1 MTFMSHPPRNSLHLP
16 VALAI
21 GFTGHRKLPDEA
33 KCRAAIRKVL
43 LEWIEKVPGVVYG
56 VTSVAAGGDLLFAE
70 TCIELNL
77 PIRVFLPLPKEQF
90 RDDFDEPAWARA
102 ECVFQKA
109 LSVEVTG
116 ASEKLTER
124 YYECGI
130 ETVQESQLLVALWD
144 GEPSQGLGGTADMV
158 HFAKE
163 QGRPVIWIHSATG
176 AVQQFN
182 VSPEILND
190 PEMRFLNGLP
200 GPAVPM
206 PSGFPRDLANA
217 WFVKL
222 DENASRV
229 APQFRRMAAIP
240 IFCTA
245 AAAVLSG
252 KTAYTGSS
260 VVWLWMGTALGV
272 MAASLPTVLRLGR
285 RQVAWTRMRTAAEIC
300 RSCLALWWTPALYE
314 VVGPEVVPDLAGMLA
329 SLNFLKMSDRVAHKN
344 DLDEFKRLYR
354 SERVQHQIAYFSRH
368 ANHAAAW
375 ARRYRV
381 VTWASTI
388 LAAGLDFWLLLNAH
402 GLNHSISA
410 RVRPELSMS
419 VALFF
424 QIATVAGSLV
434 VVNDYVRR
442 RDRYRELHRM
452 LLQWDKQLELSETWP
467 IVLRIASTVEKALL
481 AELIEWRSHIRNQKL
496 PQK

>member
-1 MTFMSHPPRNSLHLP
+1 M
-16 VALAI
+16 
-21 GFTGHRKLPDEA
+21 
-33 KCRAAIRKVL
+33 L
-43 LEWIEKVPGVVYG
+43 LEWRAKTPGVIYG
-56 VTSVAAGGDLLFAE
+56 VASAAAGADLLFAE
-70 TCIELNL
+70 TCLELNL
-77 PIRVFLPLPKEQF
+77 PIRIFLPVPKEKF
-90 RDDFDEPAWARA
+90 REDFDELSWERA
-102 ECVFQKA
+102 ESVFKKA

-116 ASEKLTER
+116 AGEKLTER

-130 ETVQESQLLVALWD
+130 ETVQQSQLLLALWD

-163 QGRPVIWIHSATG
+163 QERPVIWIHSVTC
-176 AVQQFN
+176 AVQDFN
-182 VSPEILND
+182 AGPEILND
-190 PEMRFLNGLP
+190 PEMRFLNQLP
-200 GPAVPM
+200 GPAVELAA
-206 PSGFPRDLANA
+206 GFPHDLACA
-217 WFVKL
+217 WFVKM

-260 VVWLWMGTALGV
+260 VIWLWMGTALGI
-272 MAASLPTVLRLGR
+272 MAASLPTVMRLSR

-300 RSCLALWWTPALYE
+300 RSCLALWRTPALYE
-314 VVGPEVVPDLAGMLA
+314 VVGPEVVPDLAGMLT
-329 SLNFLKMSDRVAHKN
+329 SLNFLKMSDRPGREN
-344 DLDEFKRLYR
+344 NLEEFKRLYR

-368 ANHAAAW
+368 AEHAAAW
-375 ARRYRV
+375 ARRYRI
-381 VTWASTI
+381 VTWASII

-402 GLNHSISA
+402 GLDHSISA
-410 RVRPELSMS
+410 RLKPELALS

-452 LLQWDKQLELSETWP
+452 LVQWDKQLDLSETWH
-467 IVLRIASTVEKALL
+467 IVLRIATTVEKALL

>member
-1 MTFMSHPPRNSLHLP
+1 MKFMSRTTTTPLHLP

-43 LEWIEKVPGVVYG
+43 LEWIAKVPGVIYG
-56 VTSVAAGGDLLFAE
+56 VTSAAAGGDLLFAE
-70 TCIELNL
+70 TCIELHL

-90 RDDFDEPAWARA
+90 RSDFEEPEWARA

-116 ASEKLTER
+116 AGEDLPER

-130 ETVQESQLLVALWD
+130 ETVQQSQLLLALWD
-144 GEPSQGLGGTADMV
+144 GEPSQGLGGTADIAL
-158 HFAKE
+158 FARE
-163 QGRPVIWIHSATG
+163 QGRPLIWIHSATG

-182 VSPEILND
+182 VGPDMLND
-190 PEMRFLNGLP
+190 LEMRFLNDLP
-200 GPAVPM
+200 GPAAEM
-206 PSGFPRDLANA
+206 PTGFPRDLADA

-222 DENASRV
+222 DENASRA

-245 AAAVLSG
+245 AAAVLSAR
-252 KTAYTGSS
+252 TAFAGSS
-260 VVWLWMGTALGV
+260 VVWLWLGTALGV
-272 MAASLPTVLRLGR
+272 MAAGLPTVLRLGR

-300 RSCLALWWTPALYE
+300 RSCLALWTTPTLYE
-314 VVGPEVVPDLAGMLA
+314 AVGPEVVPDLAGML
-329 SLNFLKMSDRVAHKN
+329 SSFNFLKMSDRAGKN
-344 DLDEFKRLYR
+344 PDLDEFKRQYR
-354 SERVQHQIAYFSRH
+354 SGRVQDQIAYFSRQ
-368 ANHAAAW
+368 ADRAAAW
-375 ARRYRV
+375 AHRYRV
-381 VTWASTI
+381 VAWTATAV
-388 LAAGLDFWLLLNAH
+388 AATVNFWLLLNAH
-402 GLNHSISA
+402 GLNHWISP
-410 RVRPELSMS
+410 RLRPEL
-419 VALFF
+419 ALWVTIFF
-424 QIATVAGSLV
+424 QVATVAGSLV

-481 AELIEWRSHIRNQKL
+481 AELIEWRSHIRNQRL
-496 PQK
+496 PHK

>member
-1 MTFMSHPPRNSLHLP
+1 MNFMSPPARTSVQLP
-16 VALAI
+16 ATLAI

-33 KCRAAIRKVL
+33 RCRQAIRRVL
-43 LEWIEKVPGVVYG
+43 LEWRAKTPGVIYG
-56 VTSVAAGGDLLFAE
+56 VASAAAGADLLFAE
-70 TCIELNL
+70 TCLELNL
-77 PIRVFLPLPKEQF
+77 PIRIFLPVPKEKF
-90 RDDFDEPAWARA
+90 REDFDELSWERA
-102 ECVFQKA
+102 ESVFKKA

-116 ASEKLTER
+116 AGEKLTER

-130 ETVQESQLLVALWD
+130 ETVQQSQLLLALWD

-163 QGRPVIWIHSATG
+163 QERPVIWIHSVTC
-176 AVQQFN
+176 AVQDFN
-182 VSPEILND
+182 AGPEILND
-190 PEMRFLNGLP
+190 PEMRFLNQLP
-200 GPAVPM
+200 GPAVELAA
-206 PSGFPRDLANA
+206 GFPHDLACA
-217 WFVKL
+217 WFVKM

-260 VVWLWMGTALGV
+260 VIWLWMGTALGI
-272 MAASLPTVLRLGR
+272 MAASLPTVMRLSR

-300 RSCLALWWTPALYE
+300 RSCLALWRTPALYE
-314 VVGPEVVPDLAGMLA
+314 VVGPEVVPDLAGMLT
-329 SLNFLKMSDRVAHKN
+329 SLNFLKMSDRPVREN
-344 DLDEFKRLYR
+344 NLEEFKRLYR

-368 ANHAAAW
+368 AEHAAAW
-375 ARRYRV
+375 ARRYRI
-381 VTWASTI
+381 VTWASII

-402 GLNHSISA
+402 GLDHSISA
-410 RVRPELSMS
+410 RLKPELALS

-452 LLQWDKQLELSETWP
+452 LVQWDKQLDLSETWH
-467 IVLRIASTVEKALL
+467 IVLRIATTVEKALL

>member
-1 MTFMSHPPRNSLHLP
+1 MNFMSPPARTSVQLP
-16 VALAI
+16 ATLAI

-33 KCRAAIRKVL
+33 RCREAIRRVL
-43 LEWIEKVPGVVYG
+43 LEWRAKTPGVIYG
-56 VTSVAAGGDLLFAE
+56 VTSAAAGGDLLFAE
-70 TCIELNL
+70 TCLELNL
-77 PIRVFLPLPKEQF
+77 PIRIFLPVPKEKF
-90 RDDFDEPAWARA
+90 REDFDELSWERA
-102 ECVFQKA
+102 ESVFTKA

-116 ASEKLTER
+116 AGEKLTER

-130 ETVQESQLLVALWD
+130 ETVQQSQLLLALWD

-158 HFAKE
+158 HFARE
-163 QGRPVIWIHSATG
+163 QERPVIWIHSVTC
-176 AVQQFN
+176 AVQNFN
-182 VSPEILND
+182 AGPEILND
-190 PEMRFLNGLP
+190 PEMRFLNQLP
-200 GPAVPM
+200 GPAVQLAA
-206 PSGFPRDLANA
+206 GFPHDLACA

-260 VVWLWMGTALGV
+260 VIWLWMGTALGI
-272 MAASLPTVLRLGR
+272 MAASLPTVMRLSR

-300 RSCLALWWTPALYE
+300 RSCLALWRTPAPYE
-314 VVGPEVVPDLAGMLA
+314 VVGPEVVPDMAGMLT
-329 SLNFLKMSDRVAHKN
+329 SLNFLKMSDRPGREN
-344 DLDEFKRLYR
+344 NLEEFKRLYR
-354 SERVQHQIAYFSRH
+354 DERVQHQIAYFSRH
-368 ANHAAAW
+368 AEHAAAW
-375 ARRYRV
+375 ARRYRI

-410 RVRPELSMS
+410 RLKPELALS
-419 VALFF
+419 VAIFF

-452 LLQWDKQLELSETWP
+452 LVQWDKQLELSETWH
-467 IVLRIASTVEKALL
+467 IVLRIATTVEKALL

>member
-1 MTFMSHPPRNSLHLP
+1 MTFMSHPSRTSVQLP
-16 VALAI
+16 TTLAI
-21 GFTGHRKLPDEA
+21 GFTGHRQLPDEA
-33 KCRAAIRKVL
+33 KCRRAIRRIL

-56 VTSVAAGGDLLFAE
+56 VSSAAAGGDLLFAE

-77 PIRVFLPLPKEQF
+77 PIRIFLPVPKEQF
-90 RDDFDEPAWARA
+90 REDFDDSSWNRA
-102 ECVFQKA
+102 EAVFGKA
-109 LSVEVTG
+109 LSVEATG
-116 ASEKLTER
+116 AGENLKER

-130 ETVQESQLLVALWD
+130 ETVQQSQLLLALWD
-144 GEPSQGLGGTADMV
+144 GEPSHGMGGTADMV
-158 HFAKE
+158 HFARE

-176 AVQQFN
+176 AVQHFN
-182 VSPEILND
+182 VNSEISND
-190 PEMRFLNGLP
+190 PEMRFLNNLP
-200 GPAVPM
+200 DPAVQM
-206 PSGFPRDLANA
+206 PAGFPRDLVNA
-217 WFVKL
+217 WFVKM

-272 MAASLPTVLRLGR
+272 MAASLPTIMRLGR
-285 RQVAWTRMRTAAEIC
+285 RQVAWTRVRTAAEIC
-300 RSCLALWWTPALYE
+300 RSCLALWRTPALYE
-314 VVGPEVVPDLAGMLA
+314 VVGPEVLPDLAGMLT
-329 SLNFLKMSDRVAHKN
+329 SLNFLKMSDRAAREN
-344 DLDEFKRLYR
+344 NLEEFKRLYR
-354 SERVQHQIAYFSRH
+354 AERVQDQIAYFSRH
-368 ANHAAAW
+368 ANRAAAW
-375 ARRYRV
+375 ARRYRNI
-381 VTWASTI
+381 TWASTI
-388 LAAGLDFWLLLNAH
+388 LAAGLDFWLLLNVH
-402 GLNHSISA
+402 GLNHWISG
-410 RVRPELSMS
+410 RLRPDLALS
-419 VALFF
+419 VAIFF

-434 VVNDYVRR
+434 VVYDYVRR

-452 LLQWDKQLELSETWP
+452 LVQWDKQLELSQTWA